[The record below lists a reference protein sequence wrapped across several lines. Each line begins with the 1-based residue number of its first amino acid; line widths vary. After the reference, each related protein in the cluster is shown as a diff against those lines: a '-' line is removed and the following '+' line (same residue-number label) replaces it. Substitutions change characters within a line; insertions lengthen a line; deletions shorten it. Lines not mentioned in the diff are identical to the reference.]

1 MSGNDAELVLHV
13 LAISGSLRALSSNT
27 ALLRLATEA
36 APPGVVVTLYERL
49 GELPHFNPDLDV
61 GTPPE
66 VVLDLRQRI
75 GASHALLISSPEYA
89 HGPPGVLKNALDW
102 LVASVEFPGKPV
114 VLLNT
119 SPHAVHAQA
128 SLVETLT
135 VMCATPDAD
144 ARVTIP
150 VARHEIDAEGR
161 IASAE
166 LRAAVRQ
173 VLEAL
178 AHRVRTTREN

>member
-1 MSGNDAELVLHV
+1 MTNEPADHVLRV

-27 ALLRLATEA
+27 AVLRLAKEV
-36 APPGVVVTLYERL
+36 APSGVVVTLYERL

-61 GTPPE
+61 GAPPD
-66 VVLDLRQRI
+66 VVTDLRERI
-75 GASHALLISSPEYA
+75 GASDALLISSPEYA

-102 LVASVEFPGKPV
+102 LVASVEFPGKTV

-128 SLVETLT
+128 ALVETLG
-135 VMCATPDAD
+135 VMCATPEPE

-150 VARHEIDAEGR
+150 VARNEIDAEGR
-161 IASAE
+161 IASDE

-173 VLEAL
+173 MLEAL
-178 AHRVRTTREN
+178 AERLRRG

>member
-1 MSGNDAELVLHV
+1 
-13 LAISGSLRALSSNT
+13 
-27 ALLRLATEA
+27 
-36 APPGVVVTLYERL
+36 VVVTLYDRL

-61 GTPPE
+61 GRPPDAVAE
-66 VVLDLRQRI
+66 LRERI

-128 SLVETLT
+128 ALRETLT
-135 VMCATPDAD
+135 VMCATLESETC
-144 ARVTIP
+144 VTIP

-161 IASAE
+161 IASGE

-173 VLEAL
+173 VLESL
-178 AHRVRTTREN
+178 AGRVRSTELG